1 MSGDV
6 FEQLPFFHDLSVAQ
20 IGTLRSMFIPCE
32 RYTGSVLFEQGD
44 PAEYLYL
51 IVSGEVTIYYKP
63 DDGPTMPIARVRSGG
78 VVGWSAV
85 LGNRQYTSEA
95 VCSEYTQMLRVRGRD
110 LRHLCEDNPETGILV
125 LDRLAWVIAE
135 RLHNTYEQVMIL
147 LKQGLNNGMPSVK
160 EV

>member
-6 FEQLPFFHDLSVAQ
+6 FEQLPFFHDLNTAQ
-20 IGTLRSMFIPCE
+20 VGLIRPLFIPCD
-32 RYTGSVLFEQGD
+32 RHTGSMLFEQGD

-51 IVSGEVTIYYKP
+51 VISGEVTIHYKP
-63 DDGPTMPIARVRSGG
+63 EDGPTMPIAKVRSGG

-95 VCSEYTQMLRVRGRD
+95 ICSDYTQMLRVRGRD
-110 LRHLCEDNPETGILV
+110 LRHLCEDYPETGILI

-135 RLHNTYEQVMIL
+135 RLHHTYEQVIGL
-147 LKQGLNNGMPSVK
+147 LKQGLYNGQPSVK